1 MEKEIVKAKKVDMI
15 YKYIVNV
22 LNGSL
27 IKTEMIE
34 VQEGLYISP
43 CALLTDSK
51 NTWDKCIEI
60 SVEDIDGSK
69 LVSCKYQ
76 LSNFFKGIGDMLSNG
91 EEWLINLS
99 NEIYDNFIYEEKH
112 LQILKF
118 NILWKRKIWNRL

>member
-22 LNGSL
+22 LNRS
-27 IKTEMIE
+27 IAKTEKTEMIE
-34 VQEGLYISP
+34 VQEGLYISL
-43 CALLTDSK
+43 CACLTDLN
-51 NTWDKCIEI
+51 NTWDECIEI

-91 EEWLINLS
+91 EDWLINLS

-112 LQILKF
+112 L
-118 NILWKRKIWNRL
+118 

>member
-1 MEKEIVKAKKVDMI
+1 MEKVIVKAKKVDTI

-43 CALLTDSK
+43 CALLTNSK

-76 LSNFFKGIGDMLSNG
+76 LSNFFKGIGDMLENG
-91 EEWLINLS
+91 EDWLINLS

-112 LQILKF
+112 L
-118 NILWKRKIWNRL
+118 

>member
-43 CALLTDSK
+43 CALLT
-51 NTWDKCIEI
+51 TWDKCIEI

-91 EEWLINLS
+91 EDWLINLS

-118 NILWKRKIWNRL
+118 NIL

>member
-1 MEKEIVKAKKVDMI
+1 MKKEIVKAKKVDMI

-34 VQEGLYISP
+34 VQEGLYISL
-43 CALLTDSK
+43 CACLTDLN
-51 NTWDKCIEI
+51 NTWDECIEI

-112 LQILKF
+112 L
-118 NILWKRKIWNRL
+118 

>member
-1 MEKEIVKAKKVDMI
+1 MTKEIVKAKKVDTI
-15 YKYIVNV
+15 YKYLVSV
-22 LNGSL
+22 LNGCL
-27 IKTEMIE
+27 EKTEMIE

-43 CALLTDSK
+43 CAVLTDIN
-51 NTWDKCIEI
+51 NTWVKGIEI

-76 LSNFFKGIGDMLSNG
+76 LSNFFKGIGDMLANG

-112 LQILKF
+112 L
-118 NILWKRKIWNRL
+118 

>member
-22 LNGSL
+22 LNGINSSL
-27 IKTEMIE
+27 IKTEMID

-43 CALLTDSK
+43 CACLTDLK
-51 NTWDKCIEI
+51 NTWDYCIEI

-91 EEWLINLS
+91 EDWLINLS

-112 LQILKF
+112 L
-118 NILWKRKIWNRL
+118 